1 MITMVQKKGGVSK
14 TSTCV
19 LLADHFRRTVDE
31 QWGMVTNDESNLSA
45 LFGDDYF
52 LRILT
57 MRECPEIGGADSV
70 LVDLAGRPDQ
80 EAEQTLRTSG
90 CLLVPIPPDRLSIES
105 GMSVVDEALELN
117 QNVAVIAAM
126 ASEQDKEDLEGLFK
140 GLPVFRVRRSTM
152 PQSIIGKQQW
162 SDRLFDEMPIL
173 KRSWTG
179 IMNDISTIADW
190 ARRVS

>member
-1 MITMVQKKGGVSK
+1 MVQKKGGVSK

-52 LRILT
+52 LRIPT

-80 EAEQTLRTSG
+80 EAEQTLRASG

-105 GMSVVDEALELN
+105 LMLRNAFNILESLTKNRIIVFRRVWPHIIFTNNISNLVFYQKDNRIFSETKNVV
-117 QNVAVIAAM
+117 
-126 ASEQDKEDLEGLFK
+126 LFK
-140 GLPVFRVRRSTM
+140 
-152 PQSIIGKQQW
+152 K
-162 SDRLFDEMPIL
+162 
-173 KRSWTG
+173 
-179 IMNDISTIADW
+179 ISFHTDG
-190 ARRVS
+190 

>member
-80 EAEQTLRTSG
+80 EAEQTLRASG

-105 GMSVVDEALELN
+105 LMLRNAFNILESLTK
-117 QNVAVIAAM
+117 IRII
-126 ASEQDKEDLEGLFK
+126 
-140 GLPVFRVRRSTM
+140 VFRRVWAHIIFTNNISNPGFLSKR
-152 PQSIIGKQQW
+152 QSHIQRDK
-162 SDRLFDEMPIL
+162 
-173 KRSWTG
+173 KRCIFRENRFSC
-179 IMNDISTIADW
+179 
-190 ARRVS
+190 

>member
-1 MITMVQKKGGVSK
+1 
-14 TSTCV
+14 
-19 LLADHFRRTVDE
+19 
-31 QWGMVTNDESNLSA
+31 
-45 LFGDDYF
+45 
-52 LRILT
+52 
-57 MRECPEIGGADSV
+57 
-70 LVDLAGRPDQ
+70 
-80 EAEQTLRTSG
+80 
-90 CLLVPIPPDRLSIES
+90 
-105 GMSVVDEALELN
+105 MSVVDEALELN

>member
-1 MITMVQKKGGVSK
+1 MVQKKGGVSK

-31 QWGMVTNDESNLSA
+31 QWAIVTNDESNLSA

-80 EAEQTLRTSG
+80 EAEQPLRASG
-90 CLLVPIPPDRLSIES
+90 CLLVPIPPDGLSIE
-105 GMSVVDEALELN
+105 
-117 QNVAVIAAM
+117 
-126 ASEQDKEDLEGLFK
+126 
-140 GLPVFRVRRSTM
+140 
-152 PQSIIGKQQW
+152 
-162 SDRLFDEMPIL
+162 
-173 KRSWTG
+173 
-179 IMNDISTIADW
+179 
-190 ARRVS
+190 